1 MPQSPRQRKNVAE
14 RDRRVIELR
23 SRGLS
28 FEQIAKAGIDG
39 VSSRQQAWKC
49 FERGIENIPKVA
61 AEQYRALENE
71 KLDVAER
78 RIMAIMANQDTETKD
93 TIRAAQTFVAIA
105 KRRADLNGLDL
116 VPTHTDGLGISTV
129 YVDTSVLLKS
139 RSQPGDEPTAE
150 ELAAYEAG
158 HGGDD
163 TQ

>member
-1 MPQSPRQRKNVAE
+1 MPQSPRQRISVAE

-23 SRGLS
+23 ARSLTY
-28 FEQIAKAGIDG
+28 EQIAKAGIDG
-39 VSSRQQAWKC
+39 VGSRQQAFNC
-49 FERGIENIPKVA
+49 FKRGMKNIPKIA
-61 AEQYRALENE
+61 AETYRALENE

-78 RIMAIMANQDTETKD
+78 RIMAIMANGDTEVKD

-139 RSQPGDEPTAE
+139 RSEPGDEPTAA
-150 ELAAYEAG
+150 ELAAYGTAP
-158 HGGDD
+158 GGEE
-163 TQ
+163 TR